1 LARRPRGIVVFGISP
16 KIALNDFY
24 RSFFDLAAAQIATA
38 ISNARG
44 YEQRQRAEALAA
56 IDRAKT
62 TIFSNVSH
70 EFRTPLTLILGRLE
84 EALREARAENQSASR
99 QRLELIWRNSL
110 RLQKLVDTGFFTDI
124 GGTCRGQLR
133 TDRLLRSNWAVGGPR
148 KGAIMTAFRESRS
161 IRPAMFMS

>member
-1 LARRPRGIVVFGISP
+1 VVFGISP

-44 YEQRQRAEALAA
+44 YEQRQRAEAL
-56 IDRAKT
+56 
-62 TIFSNVSH
+62 
-70 EFRTPLTLILGRLE
+70 EFRTPLTLILGTLE